1 MTAIAHLHEVERA
14 RAARFQELGGHNL
27 AEIARTREF
36 TTEENNQFDTIER
49 EMRQWDAR
57 VDTLARQAET
67 EERASSFAAN
77 LIDGNRHTPR
87 ASSEWRN
94 LDSGERAALDPGE
107 SIRSHP
113 VFERATAGNSRAES
127 NYGSLGEMIRALA
140 TGGTG
145 SAIVPTAWSANLI
158 DLARSQSAVAMANAT
173 IVPMDA
179 KTVTIGRQT
188 GDPSAAFRAE
198 GSVIGA
204 SDPTFDSVT
213 LSAKTLSA
221 LVVASVEFWQ
231 DAPNANQ
238 VVERALAAQMGAQV
252 DLVALYGGVT
262 SGAGAIN
269 LPSPNPNPRGVLAD
283 LSANKPANILGGAA
297 ADGTTPTVASGL
309 WNEVLDAYFT
319 VKDGNE
325 DPSALV
331 WSSKLARP
339 YAKAVDTTGQPVA
352 IPSEISD
359 LPRLAVNRIPT
370 YTKGTNTTATDLF
383 VGNFAQLL
391 IGQRMQITLR
401 PLDQLYAGTG
411 QIGVVATWRG
421 DVALARPSAFSV
433 YRALRGA

>member
-198 GSVIGA
+198 GSVIGHRTRRSIA
-204 SDPTFDSVT
+204 SPSRRRPSVR
-213 LSAKTLSA
+213 S
-221 LVVASVEFWQ
+221 WW
-231 DAPNANQ
+231 
-238 VVERALAAQMGAQV
+238 
-252 DLVALYGGVT
+252 
-262 SGAGAIN
+262 
-269 LPSPNPNPRGVLAD
+269 LP
-283 LSANKPANILGGAA
+283 
-297 ADGTTPTVASGL
+297 
-309 WNEVLDAYFT
+309 
-319 VKDGNE
+319 
-325 DPSALV
+325 
-331 WSSKLARP
+331 WSSGRMPRTRIRSSSERSPRKWARR
-339 YAKAVDTTGQPVA
+339 
-352 IPSEISD
+352 SISS
-359 LPRLAVNRIPT
+359 RSTEV
-370 YTKGTNTTATDLF
+370 
-383 VGNFAQLL
+383 
-391 IGQRMQITLR
+391 
-401 PLDQLYAGTG
+401 
-411 QIGVVATWRG
+411 
-421 DVALARPSAFSV
+421 
-433 YRALRGA
+433 

>member
-1 MTAIAHLHEVERA
+1 MTAIAHLREVEKG
-14 RAARFQELGGHNL
+14 RAARFQELGGHTL

-67 EERASSFAAN
+67 EERASAFAAS
-77 LIDGNRHTPR
+77 LMDGNRQAPR

-113 VFERATAGNSRAES
+113 VFERATVGNSRAES
-127 NYGSLGEMIRALA
+127 DYGSLGEMIRALA

-198 GSVIGA
+198 GSAIGA

-221 LVVASVEFWQ
+221 LVVASEEFWQ

-238 VVERALAAQMGAQV
+238 VIEQSLAAQMGAQV
-252 DLVALYGGVT
+252 DLVALFGGVT
-262 SGAGAIN
+262 SGAGSIN
-269 LPSPNPNPRGVLAD
+269 LPAPNPNPRGILAE
-283 LSANKPANILGGAA
+283 LSANRPANVLGGAA
-297 ADGTTPTVASGL
+297 ADGTIPSVTSGL

-325 DPSALV
+325 QPSALV
-331 WSSKLARP
+331 WSSRLARP
-339 YAKAVDTTGQPVA
+339 YAKAVDTTGQPVG
-352 IPSEISD
+352 IPAEIAA
-359 LPRLAVNRIPT
+359 LPRLAVNKIPS
-370 YTKGTNTTATDLF
+370 YTKGASTTATDLF
-383 VGNFAQLL
+383 MGNFSQLL
-391 IGQRMQITLR
+391 IGQRLQISIR

-411 QIGVVATWRG
+411 QLGVVASWRG
-421 DVALARPSAFSV
+421 DIALARTAAFSV